1 MLSYETQLSL
11 KREVIVK
18 AYQRFSGSS
27 LLNHGMT
34 VVHDDF

>member
-27 LLNHGMT
+27 LLNRGT
-34 VVHDDF
+34 IVLYDDL